1 MADEQ
6 RVRGKHED
14 VGEVVHSDGRREVG
28 IITDR
33 HKVALAV
40 SNPRRN
46 RWPDEPEESFETEER
61 DGFGRFLIDHRGRRL
76 RYDDTGK
83 EES

>member
-14 VGEVVHSDGRREVG
+14 RERG
-28 IITDR
+28 PDR
-33 HKVALAV
+33 VKVALAV
-40 SNPRRN
+40 SDPSRN
-46 RWPDEPEESFETEER
+46 RWPDEPEETFETEER

-76 RYDDTGK
+76 RYDDTGV
-83 EES
+83 EE